1 MTTLNSNEHRIIIA
15 ALETY
20 QSMWAVA
27 VTEAQREKEPIDER
41 FTRERYVE
49 AGELLAK
56 FKAEPE
62 GGDALAM
69 VGKLDANI
77 AAEQAR
83 DREGRIHGL
92 ARVIYEQTRTNSR
105 PWEALDLA
113 GRAPFLHAAERARA
127 SVRLDLEMAAQRRGT
142 LPSMATATAAMA
154 EELPSDRAILDHLD
168 HNLDDLRSADEEME
182 D

>member
-1 MTTLNSNEHRIIIA
+1 MTPLNSNERRIIIA

-69 VGKLDANI
+69 VGKLDANV
-77 AAEQAR
+77 AAEQVR
-83 DREGRIHGL
+83 DREARIRGC
-92 ARVIYEQTRTNSR
+92 AKVIYEQTKRGPK
-105 PWEALDLA
+105 PWEALNGFERSRFLDLA
-113 GRAPFLHAAERARA
+113 ASTHGGAIPRVTGATVTAR
-127 SVRLDLEMAAQRRGT
+127 DLEDSQ
-142 LPSMATATAAMA
+142 
-154 EELPSDRAILDHLD
+154 LPSDRAILDHLD
-168 HNLDDLRSADEEME
+168 HNLDDLRSADEEGE
-182 D
+182 EEE